1 MKKGLDILI
10 QDIRYA
16 AKSLLRSPGF
26 TLVAALTAALG
37 IGANTAVFSMIN
49 AIMLR
54 PLNFPQ
60 PERLVN
66 LKEIVPA
73 FAHLYP
79 VLPVNGK
86 HFHAWEQQCSSFESI
101 ALVDSGNVTVSGG
114 APPERVSSRAVTWNY
129 FHLLGVSAVAGRT
142 FVPSEDRPGENRVA
156 VVTGELWSRRFGND
170 SLRQQTMMVNGVPHV
185 VIGILPSSFRAPE
198 PQSEEESREIPEVF
212 TPLALDYAGLPDMGD
227 FNYQAIGR
235 LRPGVSFQNALSELN
250 VVQAGVA
257 KTAGLDT
264 ELKAAMQ
271 PLRDTVVG
279 NMGRNLL
286 LLFCAVGVV
295 LLVACVNLANLL
307 LERTS
312 WRMTESSIRSA
323 LGASRGRLLRQALTE
338 SLLLALL
345 GGLLGAAFAYLGLNL
360 LVSSAPMN
368 IPRLDEVRL
377 DATVLTFALLISTVS
392 GLVFGIL
399 PSWWLR
405 QAQPIDALRGRGP
418 TVRLQPGRMR
428 ELLVGAE
435 VAMTLMLVTT
445 GMLLLI
451 SFVRVL
457 RVEKGFETHSILTFD
472 ITLPSAKYVKPEDV
486 DHFHTRL
493 LAELN
498 TMPGVVSAGFSSM
511 LPLQGNGSV
520 SPFTVEGDTRPPE
533 QRPLANYRYI
543 SLDYLGTLRI
553 PLLHGR
559 MFDNRDRTHK
569 VAIIS
574 QTTAARMWLE
584 RNPVGQ
590 HFRRFGQ
597 DAYEVIGVAAD
608 TRSIRLQ
615 EDPGLLV
622 YLPYWDRPQSTV
634 SLAVHTAGDPIAF
647 APTARAVV
655 AHVDGEVP
663 VSRMQSL
670 DQLLNGSVAR
680 RRFQMILIVLFAITS
695 LLLGCIGIYSVLA
708 QTVARKTAELGI
720 RMALGADKLKIQG
733 LVLFWGMRP
742 VVLGSLAGIAA
753 ALIIARVLRTL
764 IFGVSASDPLILIG
778 AMIVVALTAVLA
790 CYMPARKAAS
800 IEPMAALRSE

>member
-1 MKKGLDILI
+1 
-10 QDIRYA
+10 
-16 AKSLLRSPGF
+16 
-26 TLVAALTAALG
+26 
-37 IGANTAVFSMIN
+37 
-49 AIMLR
+49 
-54 PLNFPQ
+54 
-60 PERLVN
+60 
-66 LKEIVPA
+66 
-73 FAHLYP
+73 
-79 VLPVNGK
+79 
-86 HFHAWEQQCSSFESI
+86 
-101 ALVDSGNVTVSGG
+101 
-114 APPERVSSRAVTWNY
+114 
-129 FHLLGVSAVAGRT
+129 
-142 FVPSEDRPGENRVA
+142 
-156 VVTGELWSRRFGND
+156 
-170 SLRQQTMMVNGVPHV
+170 
-185 VIGILPSSFRAPE
+185 
-198 PQSEEESREIPEVF
+198 
-212 TPLALDYAGLPDMGD
+212 
-227 FNYQAIGR
+227 
-235 LRPGVSFQNALSELN
+235 
-250 VVQAGVA
+250 
-257 KTAGLDT
+257 
-264 ELKAAMQ
+264 
-271 PLRDTVVG
+271 
-279 NMGRNLL
+279 
-286 LLFCAVGVV
+286 
-295 LLVACVNLANLL
+295 
-307 LERTS
+307 
-312 WRMTESSIRSA
+312 
-323 LGASRGRLLRQALTE
+323 
-338 SLLLALL
+338 
-345 GGLLGAAFAYLGLNL
+345 
-360 LVSSAPMN
+360 
-368 IPRLDEVRL
+368 
-377 DATVLTFALLISTVS
+377 
-392 GLVFGIL
+392 
-399 PSWWLR
+399 
-405 QAQPIDALRGRGP
+405 
-418 TVRLQPGRMR
+418 MR